1 MRDAGP
7 RSDPFRPMSP
17 WAFRGYQAVLG
28 ASAVAIL
35 LGVRFGSDFSSQ
47 SFLGICLGVYGLCFV
62 VAALFRQVATL
73 GREIERLKEQI
84 PNKPPEASLT
94 STPGDDLPTRVAQI
108 LKAHESELYL
118 APSIPPKKLANATT
132 KACVPADEKVLGL
145 IDCTIFGSASAC
157 LVFGS
162 RGFYYSA
169 GGNPNPGGA
178 GQTSQTILA
187 QNRET
192 RTAIV
197 RTALDRLG
205 ELGIKI
211 VQFLS
216 KLEGRFGYNT
226 GSVAYSEFSRCQFT
240 TSGLFCISLD
250 KDRYCSPTGSKV
262 SRGEIIDILTAI
274 KRAVVELAGQVAEG
288 DGRTGINA

>member
-1 MRDAGP
+1 
-7 RSDPFRPMSP
+7 
-17 WAFRGYQAVLG
+17 
-28 ASAVAIL
+28 
-35 LGVRFGSDFSSQ
+35 
-47 SFLGICLGVYGLCFV
+47 VYGLCFV
-62 VAALFRQVATL
+62 VADLARHVATL
-73 GREIERLKEQI
+73 GREIERLKEQS
-84 PNKPPEASLT
+84 PKPAEASLT
-94 STPGDDLPTRVAQI
+94 STPGDLPAQVERI

-178 GQTSQTILA
+178 GQTIQTILA
-187 QNRET
+187 QDRET
-192 RTAIV
+192 QTAIV

-205 ELGIKI
+205 ELGLKI
-211 VQFLS
+211 AQFQS
-216 KLEGRFGYNT
+216 KLEGMYVYNP

-240 TSGLFCISLD
+240 TSGLFCIRLD
-250 KDRYCSPTGSKV
+250 KDRYCSPTGSQV
-262 SRGEIIDILTAI
+262 SRGKIIAILTAI
-274 KRAVVELAGQVAEG
+274 KQAVVELAGQGAEAG
-288 DGRTGINA
+288 GGLSA

>member
-1 MRDAGP
+1 L
-7 RSDPFRPMSP
+7 
-17 WAFRGYQAVLG
+17 LG
-28 ASAVAIL
+28 ASQSAIL
-35 LGVRFGSDFSSQ
+35 LGVLFGIDWLSPAQ
-47 SFLGICLGVYGLCFV
+47 RGELWATLILGGVFGLCFV
-62 VAALFRQVATL
+62 VAVLLRHVATL
-73 GREIERLKEQI
+73 SREIERLKEQSR
-84 PNKPPEASLT
+84 NKPPEASLT
-94 STPGDDLPTRVAQI
+94 STPGEPLSARVAQI
-108 LKAHESELYL
+108 LQAYESELYL

-132 KACVPADEKVLGL
+132 NACVPADEKVLGL

-178 GQTSQTILA
+178 GQTIQTIQTILA
-187 QNRET
+187 QDRET
-192 RTAIV
+192 QTAIV

-205 ELGIKI
+205 ELGLKI

-216 KLEGRFGYNT
+216 KLEGMYGYNT
-226 GSVAYSEFSRCQFT
+226 GSVAYSEFSKCQFT
-240 TSGLFCISLD
+240 TSGLFCIRLD

-274 KRAVVELAGQVAEG
+274 KRTVVELAGQGVEG
-288 DGRTGINA
+288 GGRTGISA